1 MTHLARPALAGSAF
15 ASFLLVAMLAAITDA
30 SQAATTV
37 KTVEYHGWPDSLV
50 MSNGKVDLVIVPA
63 IGRVMQFKFAGAAD
77 GPFWENRALDGKSP
91 DPKAKEWGNFGGD
104 KTWPSPQADWPNVAT
119 RGWPPPPAFDS
130 MPVDVKMEAGVVT
143 LVSAVDPF
151 YGIRT
156 QRRIELEPD
165 QPVMRITTIYEKVSG
180 APQKVGVWVITQLK
194 DPQGA
199 FAAVPS
205 PSLFAQGYNKQSD
218 ELPLDLKATKEMLS
232 MRRHT
237 KTSHKVGGD
246 GGALVWVGA
255 GECLLIES
263 ARVAGAEYPDQ
274 GSSAEIYTNPDPL
287 AYVEL
292 ELLGPLQTL
301 SPGQKMERDS
311 RYTLFR
317 RSRMTPPN
325 EARRILRGAGVAA
338 PGKK

>member
-1 MTHLARPALAGSAF
+1 MTHLARLANPGFALASLIVGA
-15 ASFLLVAMLAAITDA
+15 LLVAAPGAG
-30 SQAATTV
+30 QAATTV
-37 KTVEYHGWPDSLV
+37 KTVDYHGWPDSLV
-50 MSNGKVDLVIVPA
+50 MSNGKVEVVIVPA
-63 IGRVMQFKFAGAAD
+63 IGRVMQFKFAGATD
-77 GPFWENRALDGKSP
+77 GPFWENRALDGKAP

-104 KTWPSPQADWPNVAT
+104 KTWPSPQGDWPKVAT

-165 QPVMRITTIYEKVSG
+165 QPVMRITTTYEKVSG

-205 PSLFAQGYNKQSD
+205 PSLFPQGYNKQSD
-218 ELPLDLKATKEMLS
+218 ELPLDLKTAKEFVS
-232 MRRHT
+232 MRRNP

-255 GECLLIES
+255 AESVLIES
-263 ARVAGAEYPDQ
+263 PRVAGAEYPDQ

-301 SPGQKMERDS
+301 APGQKMERDN

-325 EARRILRGAGVAA
+325 EARRILRGVGVATR
-338 PGKK
+338 GSK